1 MKPRVSLVC
10 LNPQC
15 RIELPAA
22 TGLINPRVE
31 TLKGKKIGIIWDGKK
46 GGDNFCIAVEE
57 LLKERFPTATTIRLV
72 WGDAEAAAKAKK
84 EMDTFIYGVADNGM
98 GGWIQCRQVIALEKL
113 GKPGVFVIGDN
124 AAHTSRM
131 SAEDAGMPTIRIVS
145 LPSIDYYPN
154 RSTVKDIKPV
164 AEASLDRIIDAL
176 TRPLTAEEINPTVKD
191 NKKTAQKV
199 EIGADEYD
207 SALEDF
213 NKLYLENHWG
223 DGLPLIPPTELAVK
237 RMLGGTSR
245 SSDEILGRVP
255 YRNGIATVEKIAV
268 NAVMAGAKP
277 EYFPVILAAVE
288 CLTEESTF
296 THMMSSEGSFT
307 LAIIVSGPIAR
318 EIEMNCGVGLL
329 GHGWRANNTIGRA
342 VRLSLINIGSLWPGE
357 IDMALIGRPS
367 SHTFY
372 TFAENIEHS
381 PWETFN
387 EGLGYRHEDSCVTVS
402 TVTSVGAGMAMQ
414 LLGGGV
420 VEPWDVNV
428 VLNDMVKEIA
438 GDRGTFGQ
446 YKVGVANPAAHLRK
460 HILVVHPE
468 LAVMLHRRGFKSK
481 QSLRDYIYENTRIPY
496 EELTEQEIRGI
507 HDRINTMRP
516 DMDIFYAHDAIP
528 AERLPVIKESLKP
541 GGKVPVI
548 NPEDIHIIVSG
559 SIPGYSFGMSYFRT
573 AHKTKKIRGAT
584 LTKSGRLEPIG
595 R

>member
-10 LNPQC
+10 FNPQG

-22 TGLINPRVE
+22 TGLINPRME
-31 TLKGKKIGIIWDGKK
+31 NLKGKKIGIIWDGKK

-154 RSTVKDIKPV
+154 RSTVDNIRPV
-164 AEASLDRIIDAL
+164 AAASLDRIIDEL
-176 TRPLTAEEINPTVKD
+176 TRPLTTEEINPAVKD
-191 NKKTAQKV
+191 NKRTAQML
-199 EIGADEYD
+199 EITADDYD
-207 SALEDF
+207 SALEYF

-223 DGLPLIPPTELAVK
+223 DGLPLMPPAELAVK

-245 SSDEILGRVP
+245 SYDEVLGRVP

-277 EYFPVILAAVE
+277 EYFPMILAAME

-307 LAIIVSGPIAR
+307 LAIMVSGPIAK

-342 VRLSLINIGSLWPGE
+342 VRLSLINIGCLWPGE

-367 SHTFY
+367 SHTFF

-387 EGLGYRHEDSCVTVS
+387 EGLGYRREDSCVTVS
-402 TVTSVGAGMAMQ
+402 TVTSVGAGMAMK

-428 VLNDMVKEIA
+428 VLNDIVKDIA

-460 HILVVHPE
+460 HIIVIHPE

-481 QSLRDYIYENTRIPY
+481 QSLRDYIYESTQIPY
-496 EELTEQEIRGI
+496 EELTEQEIQGI
-507 HDRINTMRP
+507 HDRINTKRP

-528 AERLPVIKESLKP
+528 AERLPVVKESLRP
-541 GGKVPVI
+541 GGKVPVV
-548 NPEDIHIIVSG
+548 NPEDIHVIVSG

-584 LTKSGRLEPIG
+584 LTQSGR
-595 R
+595 